1 MRIWEHTVDELT
13 GGKEPLPDQDVELPE
28 FPFDEK
34 TVVPITQNL
43 RYATALAGV
52 GFADQVLLQRFEG
65 GWKCV
70 GSYVGDTIYL
80 DPSVRGMQLAEELVL
95 RCAEHRHPP
104 ATTNLTRSGYSL
116 LKRVHQLA
124 VARAYEAGLPIPAH
138 VLAEYPDLD

>member
-70 GSYVGDTIYL
+70 GSEVGDTIYL
-80 DPSVRGMQLAEELVL
+80 DPSVRAMQLAEELVL
-95 RCAEHRHPP
+95 RCAERAREAKAEVEGCPL
-104 ATTNLTRSGYSL
+104 AL
-116 LKRVHQLA
+116 L
-124 VARAYEAGLPIPAH
+124 
-138 VLAEYPDLD
+138 

>member
-52 GFADQVLLQRFEG
+52 GFADQAAA
-65 GWKCV
+65 
-70 GSYVGDTIYL
+70 
-80 DPSVRGMQLAEELVL
+80 VRGGLEVRRKL
-95 RCAEHRHPP
+95 RRGH
-104 ATTNLTRSGYSL
+104 NL
-116 LKRVHQLA
+116 
-124 VARAYEAGLPIPAH
+124 P
-138 VLAEYPDLD
+138 